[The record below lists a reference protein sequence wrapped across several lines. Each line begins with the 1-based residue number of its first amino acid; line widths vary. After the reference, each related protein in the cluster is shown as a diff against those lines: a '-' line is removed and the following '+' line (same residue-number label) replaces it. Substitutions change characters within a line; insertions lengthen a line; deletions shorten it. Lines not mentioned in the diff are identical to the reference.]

1 MRRTLCP
8 TVKALMKLELEV
20 LWDEELTTN
29 EDTSEWM
36 RVYQRLKA
44 LYQGSLYESLK
55 EMEGDVPNA

>member
-1 MRRTLCP
+1 MRTLCP

-36 RVYQRLKA
+36 RIYQKLKG
-44 LYQGSLYESLK
+44 LYRGSLYESLK